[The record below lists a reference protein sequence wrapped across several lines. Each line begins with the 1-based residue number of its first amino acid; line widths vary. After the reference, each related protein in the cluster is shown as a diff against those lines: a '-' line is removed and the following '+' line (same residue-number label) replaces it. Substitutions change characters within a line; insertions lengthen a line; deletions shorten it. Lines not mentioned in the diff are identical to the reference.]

1 MISTERDLTKLVE
14 SLLSLSYGGDRNNDI
29 LLVGRKNYRDCYGE
43 KERRL

>member
-14 SLLSLSYGGDRNNDI
+14 SLLFRTQVTENTDI
-29 LLVGRKNYRDCYGE
+29 LLVGRKNYSDCYGE